1 MKVLGTAAAF
11 PLRPDGRGGIAT
23 VTGVEAVEDSIR
35 AIIETMKG
43 SHLFNPFLGLP
54 PFVFQPMQDL
64 AAVSEVIKDAL
75 IWGDDRI
82 DPDTLFVEVGIE
94 DSGFT
99 PISIT
104 YSVRGDATER
114 SLVHGFRIL

>member
-1 MKVLGTAAAF
+1 
-11 PLRPDGRGGIAT
+11 
-23 VTGVEAVEDSIR
+23 
-35 AIIETMKG
+35 
-43 SHLFNPFLGLP
+43 
-54 PFVFQPMQDL
+54 MQDL
-64 AAVSEVIKDAL
+64 AAVAEVIKDAL